1 MQADVKRWNF
11 FFNVPVTI
19 SAQRSGV
26 AVPALQ
32 VSGPS
37 DIDGDGGRRVIGV
50 VGVVGGS
57 KSSNSVVGVTGVV
70 GVVGVVGVTG
80 VVGVVGVTGQPSCSS
95 VACRCDDVSH
105 GGLKQH
111 AGFVVAVGGRG

>member
-19 SAQRSGV
+19 SAQRSRV

-37 DIDGDGGRRVIGV
+37 DIDGDGGRRVVGV

-57 KSSNSVVGVTGVV
+57 KSSNSVVSVTGV
-70 GVVGVVGVTG
+70 T
-80 VVGVVGVTGQPSCSS
+80 GVTGQPSCSS

>member
-19 SAQRSGV
+19 SAQRSRV

-70 GVVGVVGVTG
+70 GVVGV
-80 VVGVVGVTGQPSCSS
+80 TGQPSCSS

>member
-19 SAQRSGV
+19 SAQRSRV

-57 KSSNSVVGVTGVV
+57 KRSNS
-70 GVVGVVGVTG
+70 VVGVVGVTG
-80 VVGVVGVTGQPSCSS
+80 VAGVTGQPSCSS